1 MSAAQV
7 AAAAAVVLIG
17 VVAVFQLAV
26 MQAIVLVLN
35 TLTNFS
41 PHPTERWV
49 MGSVTLVL
57 SALTLLIALTA

>member
-7 AAAAAVVLIG
+7 AAAAVVLIG
-17 VVAVFQLAV
+17 GVAVFQLAAV
-26 MQAIVLVLN
+26 QAIFLVLN
-35 TLTNFS
+35 TLANFS
-41 PHPTERWV
+41 APHPTERWV